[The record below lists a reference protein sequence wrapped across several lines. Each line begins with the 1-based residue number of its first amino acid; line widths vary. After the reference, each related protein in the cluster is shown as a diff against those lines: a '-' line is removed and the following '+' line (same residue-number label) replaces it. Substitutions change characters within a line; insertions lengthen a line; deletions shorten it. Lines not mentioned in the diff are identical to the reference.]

1 MVSKSSQQVLRIE
14 NVSKRFPGVQALDKA
29 SLSVTGGEVHA
40 LVGENGAGKS
50 TLIKILMGVY
60 QMDSGA
66 IYLDDRPITIHS
78 PIDARN
84 LGLSAVYQDVMIAPE
99 LSVGENFFIGKLPI
113 RALGSVDWKK
123 VYAESE
129 KTLTGLGIQVDPQS
143 KIADLSP
150 GEQAM
155 VTIAKIVRDEAHFV
169 IFDEPTARLTTEE
182 TNMLFALIRRLEAEG
197 LGIIYISHRL
207 EEIFELCDR
216 VTVLRDG
223 CVVGTHPI
231 DEVDEDQLIAM
242 MVGRDLDEMYA
253 IRHTKPS
260 EIVLEV
266 RGLTREPSFR
276 GVSFSLRRGEVLGL
290 FGLVGSG
297 RTDVLRAIFG
307 AERVDAGEVYL
318 HGSRMAMDS
327 PTAAMRH
334 GIGLVPEDRKS
345 QGLAVPLSVTHNIN
359 IASYEQIAPLGV
371 IRRREEMARSQRL
384 IDELNIR
391 TPSVNQLIANLSG
404 GNQQKVA
411 IAKWLCRDADILLL
425 DEPTTGVDVGAKVEI
440 YRLIE
445 DLIQQ
450 GKSIILCSSYLP
462 EIIGLADRILVMA
475 EGEIAG
481 EVPASEADEEHLL
494 RIASKIAANS
504 QAG

>member
-1 MVSKSSQQVLRIE
+1 MVSDSSQQVLRLE
-14 NVSKRFPGVQALDKA
+14 NVSKRFPGVQALDHA
-29 SLSVTGGEVHA
+29 SLTVTGGEVHA

-50 TLIKILMGVY
+50 TLIKVLMGVHE
-60 QMDSGA
+60 MDSGA
-66 IYLDDRPITIHS
+66 IYIDDQPIAIHS
-78 PIDARN
+78 PIDAQN

-99 LSVGENFFIGKLPI
+99 LSVGENFFVGKLPV
-113 RALGSVDWKK
+113 RMFGSVDWKK
-123 VYAESE
+123 VYTESE
-129 KTLTGLGIQVDPQS
+129 KTLAGLGIQVDPQS
-143 KIADLSP
+143 TIADLSP

-155 VTIAKIVRDEAHFV
+155 VTIAKIVRDEARFV

-182 TNMLFALIRRLEAEG
+182 TNKLFALIRKLRGEG

-223 CVVGTHPI
+223 LVVGTHRI
-231 DEVDEDQLIAM
+231 GEVDEDRLIAM
-242 MVGRDLDEMYA
+242 MVGRDLDEMYD
-253 IRHTKPS
+253 IRHTEPH
-260 EIVLEV
+260 ETVLEV
-266 RGLTREPSFR
+266 RGLTREPHFR
-276 GVSFSLRRGEVLGL
+276 DVSFSLRRGEVLGL
-290 FGLVGSG
+290 FGLVGAG

-318 HGSRMAMDS
+318 HGSRVVMTS
-327 PTAAMRH
+327 PTAAMKH
-334 GIGLVPEDRKS
+334 GIGLVPEDRKF
-345 QGLAVPLSVTHNIN
+345 QGLAVALSVTHNIN
-359 IASYEQIAPLGV
+359 VASYEQIASLGV
-371 IRRREEMARSQRL
+371 IRPRQEMARSQRL
-384 IDELNIR
+384 IDELNIH
-391 TPSVNQLIANLSG
+391 TSSVNQLIANLSG

-445 DLIQQ
+445 DLIQH
-450 GKSIILCSSYLP
+450 GKSIVLCSSYLP
-462 EIIGLADRILVMA
+462 ELIGLADRILVMA

-481 EVPASEADEEHLL
+481 EVPASEADEEQLL
-494 RIASKIAANS
+494 RIASKIAASS